1 MNPTAAL
8 RPSPSKT
15 LAAGGTA
22 HQLAGA
28 SIAENTW
35 RAYSGALRRLEEWL
49 GGRPLSDPLLA
60 AYLGHLFDA
69 GVSPAVAGQV
79 VASVRFRAH
88 LAGIPSPAGEAT
100 TRVLAG
106 FRRAGRARGRGP
118 ADGVRWE
125 QADAAAALA
134 ANGGALAGLRDAAIL
149 AIASDALLR
158 VSEVAALEFADVNPS
173 DSTVTV
179 RHSKTDP
186 EGAGAVAYLGP
197 ATLKRIRTWTTAG
210 GVSGNGSPRA
220 RSAQSSAPGPR
231 RPASLAA
238 CRATRSGWAQHS
250 PWPPPAPRL
259 WKCSRPAAGAPL
271 PCPASTSA
279 ANSPP
284 VAPSL
289 ASATAPRAIR
299 APKTRE
305 QTRRIMGKIGFN
317 GSVVPSASIAAEL
330 VFDPKIVVDRFVGRI
345 SHRLN
350 PNFQAFLSG

>member
-197 ATLKRIRTWTTAG
+197 ATLKRIRTWTTAAGINSGPLFRRIAKG
-210 GVSGNGSPRA
+210 GRRVGERLTSRSVRAIIRARATAAGVAGRVSGHSLRVGA
-220 RSAQSSAPGPR
+220 AQ
-231 RPASLAA
+231 SLAA
-238 CRATRSGWAQHS
+238 
-250 PWPPPAPRL
+250 
-259 WKCSRPAAGAPL
+259 AGATL
-271 PCPASTSA
+271 VEMQQAGRWRSPAMPGLYVRGQLA
-279 ANSPP
+279 ARGA
-284 VAPSL
+284 VARL
-289 ASATAPRAIR
+289 RYGATGD
-299 APKTRE
+299 
-305 QTRRIMGKIGFN
+305 Q
-317 GSVVPSASIAAEL
+317 GS
-330 VFDPKIVVDRFVGRI
+330 KNTGT
-345 SHRLN
+345 N
-350 PNFQAFLSG
+350 